1 MFTLESRVRPA
12 DGFTGGSD
20 DPGGGYAIGMP
31 GRVYLEES
39 RRKYSCKSLFLQRFD
54 GLTEEAWRAL
64 EASGGVEFF
73 SAQLKI
79 LPGKSCLRD

>member
-39 RRKYSCKSLFLQRFD
+39 RRN
-54 GLTEEAWRAL
+54 
-64 EASGGVEFF
+64 
-73 SAQLKI
+73 I
-79 LPGKSCLRD
+79 LVNPCFYRDLMG